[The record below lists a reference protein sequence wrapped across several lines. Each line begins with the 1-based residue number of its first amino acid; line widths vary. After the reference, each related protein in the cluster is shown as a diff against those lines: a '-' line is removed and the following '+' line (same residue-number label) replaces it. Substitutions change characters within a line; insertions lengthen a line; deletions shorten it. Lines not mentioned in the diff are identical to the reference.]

1 MSKEQ
6 IVINPIISQ
15 TDLKGKI
22 TFYNDAFLQ
31 ISGFSKSEL
40 KGVSH
45 SILRHPDM
53 PKEAFAELWKNLSS
67 GKPWMGLVKNKC
79 KNGDFYWVC
88 AYVSPIFDKNG
99 EITGYQSVRVAPE
112 RDQIQRAE
120 KIYKLIKD
128 GKKIWSKPSDFTK
141 SSLLGVLATLGVGY
155 TQATNMFDLLYIS
168 AFAGVFLGVNYYFS
182 KQRQLLKKF
191 DFDSK
196 VAQYIYCG
204 EISDNA
210 FIETNL
216 ILREKSRKA
225 LGVEINDFGNNNVIP
240 SINGLHNMLEEFST
254 EVNKNKEISD
264 NLSVFLN
271 YLSDFCKES
280 ISKNVELSNEI
291 ATNTQKSSINS
302 YEAVVEVIKIIS
314 ILLEK
319 VEKTAVSVEEIKN
332 MANSTQSVIE
342 AIDGISKQTNLLAL
356 NAAIE
361 AARAGE
367 AGRGF
372 AVVADEVRNLSSKTQ
387 ERAKEIAE
395 ILTKLMG
402 VSGIA
407 FNQMQE
413 SKTELLT
420 LNDKLG
426 EVSEINTQTNEQVTV
441 LVDANHSLDR
451 ESSQLIQKVSTLQG
465 NVSES
470 VENMGEI
477 VCATAS
483 MYNSLTILSEETD
496 KLIKL
501 SLDKK

>member
-128 GKKIWSKPSDFTK
+128 GKKIWSKPNDITK

-182 KQRQLLKKF
+182 K
-191 DFDSK
+191 
-196 VAQYIYCG
+196 Y
-204 EISDNA
+204 
-210 FIETNL
+210 
-216 ILREKSRKA
+216 
-225 LGVEINDFGNNNVIP
+225 
-240 SINGLHNMLEEFST
+240 
-254 EVNKNKEISD
+254 
-264 NLSVFLN
+264 
-271 YLSDFCKES
+271 
-280 ISKNVELSNEI
+280 
-291 ATNTQKSSINS
+291 
-302 YEAVVEVIKIIS
+302 
-314 ILLEK
+314 
-319 VEKTAVSVEEIKN
+319 
-332 MANSTQSVIE
+332 
-342 AIDGISKQTNLLAL
+342 
-356 NAAIE
+356 
-361 AARAGE
+361 
-367 AGRGF
+367 
-372 AVVADEVRNLSSKTQ
+372 
-387 ERAKEIAE
+387 
-395 ILTKLMG
+395 
-402 VSGIA
+402 
-407 FNQMQE
+407 
-413 SKTELLT
+413 
-420 LNDKLG
+420 
-426 EVSEINTQTNEQVTV
+426 
-441 LVDANHSLDR
+441 
-451 ESSQLIQKVSTLQG
+451 
-465 NVSES
+465 
-470 VENMGEI
+470 
-477 VCATAS
+477 
-483 MYNSLTILSEETD
+483 
-496 KLIKL
+496 
-501 SLDKK
+501 